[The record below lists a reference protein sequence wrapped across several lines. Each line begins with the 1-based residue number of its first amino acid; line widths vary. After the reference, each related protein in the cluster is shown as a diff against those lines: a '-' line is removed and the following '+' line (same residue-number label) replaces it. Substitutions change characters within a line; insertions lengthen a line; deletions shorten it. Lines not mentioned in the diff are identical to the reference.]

1 MIPNTIIELRSA
13 SKTFRVKTQ
22 DVVVLKKINLEIKE
36 GFSII
41 FGPSGCG
48 KSTLLHIILGL
59 EPPTTGTVHFFDFN
73 FYGFEE
79 DERSEFRKNN
89 IGMIYQQPNW
99 IKSLT
104 VLENVSFAS
113 LLLGTDKEKAKT
125 KAREVLKM
133 VGMIDWADYL
143 PTELSSG
150 QQQKVSLAR
159 ALITDPKVI
168 IADEPTG
175 NLDYQSGIELMQ
187 LLKKL
192 EENGKSIIMVT
203 HNVGNIDFATT
214 IVQMFDGQ
222 VVKTIDVTE
231 EKLETVKKDLI
242 KRNEVP
248 SIKYQVSGIK
258 YQTQNIKHENLKHKK
273 IPNTKYLIRNTLYS
287 FTQTF
292 NFVGLLITYLLSK
305 LFTKIGKPNLIP
317 QKLFHFFE
325 KKKERTISQ
334 VDLIDISIKNIL
346 AKKTRAAITIGGMVL
361 GIGSIVFLVSIGY
374 GLEKLVISRVT
385 RLDEMRQIDAIPAVA
400 SNVKITDKSLAS
412 FKDIINVTKVLPI
425 IGVVGKINYQN
436 SNTDVAIYGVMS
448 DYLKESAIKPIKGKI
463 FTNNEINNK
472 LSENV
477 DTKKT
482 QGEVAGVTT
491 QKGGYLE
498 KIKTVN
504 FSIEPNQFLRVRKE
518 PVASSALLGY
528 TRRVEGSQ
536 EGLEYWGGKYVSD
549 DGVGEAGTDEK
560 DNKLGKWVK
569 SKVALWEQKD
579 CGEEKDCEQK
589 KYTPLKDDEGHQVF
603 TEGYFAGVN
612 IKVSSIKYPVSSME
626 PENVL
631 GLSTDLIE
639 IASMEG
645 AIQQEQTKTVAL
657 PQSSKR
663 EAIVNKAFLSV
674 LGIKENDSI
683 GKKFN
688 ISFVATEGL
697 TDENKKII
705 SSAVEYKILGVTPD
719 TKTPIAYVPIIDVKQ
734 LGLNNYS
741 QVKLVVTNEK
751 DLAKV
756 RRQVEVLGFKT
767 TSVADTVSQIEA
779 LFKTLR
785 LILGLLGVVALSVAA
800 LGMFNTLTVSLL
812 ERTHEIGMMK
822 AIGMKSIEVH
832 DLFLTESMI
841 MGVFGGL
848 GGLMFGIICGKIL
861 SLILT
866 IFAVFKGVG
875 FIDITY
881 VPFSFVFLIILLSI
895 TVGII
900 TGIYPAH
907 RATKISALDALRYE

>member
-1 MIPNTIIELRSA
+1 MDKKIIIDLRNT

-22 DVVVLKKINLEIKE
+22 DVNVLKKINLEIRE

-104 VLENVSFAS
+104 VLENVAFAS
-113 LLLGTDKEKAKT
+113 LLLGIEKEKANT

-175 NLDYQSGIELMQ
+175 NLDYQSGIELMS
-187 LLKKL
+187 LFKKL

-203 HNVGNIDFATT
+203 HNVENIDFATKV
-214 IVQMFDGQ
+214 IQMFDGQ
-222 VVKTIDVTE
+222 VVRTIDIKT
-231 EKLETVKKDLI
+231 EKLETIKKDLI
-242 KRNEVP
+242 KKNEVSTTP
-248 SIKYQVSGIK
+248 RESFSVGLSTHPFKK
-258 YQTQNIKHENLKHKK
+258 IKHVYPPLNYDTFKK
-273 IPNTKYLIRNTLYS
+273 GFRIFLLN

-292 NFVGLLITYLLSK
+292 NFVGLLITYLFSK
-305 LFTKIGKPNLIP
+305 LFTKLGKPDLIP
-317 QKLFHFFE
+317 QKLFNFFQ

-361 GIGSIVFLVSIGY
+361 GIGAIVFLVSIGY
-374 GLEKLVISRVT
+374 GLEKLVVSRVA
-385 RLDEMRQIDAIPAVA
+385 RLDEMKQIDTIPAVA
-400 SNVKITDKSLAS
+400 SNVKITDKSLSS
-412 FKDIINVTKVLPI
+412 FKDISNVTKVLPI

-436 SNTDVAIYGVMS
+436 SNTDVAVYGVLS

-463 FTNNEINNK
+463 FTSNALTI
-472 LSENV
+472 
-477 DTKKT
+477 KT
-482 QGEVAGVTT
+482 SLLPDSQGQVAGASN
-491 QKGGYLE
+491 QKGEYLE
-498 KIKTVN
+498 KIRTVN
-504 FSIEPNQFLRVRKE
+504 FSIDPEKYIRIRKE
-518 PVASSALLGY
+518 PNINSEILGY
-528 TRRVEGSQ
+528 TKRVEGGSTGD
-536 EGLEYWGGKYVSD
+536 EVWGGSYELEDGSDNKWIKAPVLLWKEEKCDTQTQGDCEGGKYIVMR
-549 DGVGEAGTDEK
+549 DE
-560 DNKLGKWVK
+560 DNKQM
-569 SKVALWEQKD
+569 QK
-579 CGEEKDCEQK
+579 
-589 KYTPLKDDEGHQVF
+589 T
-603 TEGYFAGVN
+603 GYFAEVN
-612 IKVSSIKYPVSSME
+612 IKTEKQLEVNE
-626 PENVL
+626 QAVL
-631 GLSTDLIE
+631 GVSTDLIE

-645 AIQQEQTKTVAL
+645 KVQDTETKTVSLA
-657 PQSSKR
+657 QSEKR
-663 EAIVNKAFLSV
+663 EAIVNKAFLAV

-688 ISFVATEGL
+688 LSFVVTEGL
-697 TDENKKII
+697 TNENKKIV

-741 QVKLVVTNEK
+741 QVKLVVTSEK

-756 RRQVEVLGFKT
+756 RKQVEVMGFKT
-767 TSVADTVSQIEA
+767 TSVADTVSQIET

-822 AIGMKSIEVH
+822 AIGMKSVEVH

-848 GGLMFGIICGKIL
+848 GGLLFGIITGKIL
-861 SLILT
+861 SFILS

-881 VPFSFVFLIILLSI
+881 IPFSFVFLIILLSI

>member
-1 MIPNTIIELRSA
+1 MNNKIIIDLRSV

-22 DVVVLKKINLEIKE
+22 DVSVLKKINLEVRE

-59 EPPTTGTVHFFDFN
+59 EPPTAGTVHFFDFN

-113 LLLGTDKEKAKT
+113 LLLGIDKEKAKT

-133 VGMIDWADYL
+133 VGLIDWADYL

-175 NLDYQSGIELMQ
+175 NLDYQSGIELMR

-203 HNVGNIDFATT
+203 HNVENIDFASSV
-214 IVQMFDGQ
+214 VQMFDGQ
-222 VVKTIDVTE
+222 VVKKIDMTK

-242 KRNEVP
+242 KKNETIISTNQSAP
-248 SIKYQVSGIK
+248 STFSARPPRK
-258 YQTQNIKHENLKHKK
+258 LKVTY
-273 IPNTKYLIRNTLYS
+273 PPLNFNTFKAGLKVFKNN

-292 NFVGLLITYLLSK
+292 RFVGLLTTYLLSK
-305 LFTKIGKPNLIP
+305 LFIKIGKPNLMP
-317 QKLFHFFE
+317 QSIFHFFE

-361 GIGSIVFLVSIGY
+361 GIGAIVFLVSIGY
-374 GLEKLVISRVT
+374 GLEKLVISRVA
-385 RLDEMRQIDAIPAVA
+385 RLDEMKQIDAIPAVA

-448 DYLKESAIKPIKGKI
+448 DYLKESAIKPIKGRI
-463 FTNNEINNK
+463 FTSNEINNK
-472 LSENV
+472 LSEN
-477 DTKKT
+477 TTIEKA

-491 QKGGYLE
+491 QKGEYLE
-498 KIKTVN
+498 KIKSVN
-504 FSIEPNQFLRVRKE
+504 LSIEPNQFLRVRKE
-518 PVASSALLGY
+518 PSISSTILGY
-528 TRRVEGSQ
+528 TRRVEGTQ
-536 EGLEYWGGKYVSD
+536 TGDEYWGGKYISD

-569 SKVALWEQKD
+569 VKVALWEQKN
-579 CGEEKDCEQK
+579 CGEEKDCEQE
-589 KYTPLKDDEGHQVF
+589 KYIPLKDDEGHQVF
-603 TEGYFAGVN
+603 EEGYFAEVN
-612 IKVSSIKYPVSSME
+612 MKVEKQLEVNE
-626 PENVL
+626 PAVL
-631 GLSTDLIE
+631 GVSTDLIE

-645 AIQQEQTKTVAL
+645 AIQQEQTKTVTL
-657 PQSSKR
+657 QQSSKR
-663 EAIVNKAFLSV
+663 EAIVNKAFLAV
-674 LGIKENDSI
+674 LGIKENESI

-697 TDENKKII
+697 TDENKKVI

-734 LGLNNYS
+734 LGLTNYS
-741 QVKLVVTNEK
+741 QVKLVITNEK

-756 RRQVEVLGFKT
+756 RKQIEVMGFKT

-785 LILGLLGVVALSVAA
+785 LILGLLGIVALSVAA

-822 AIGMKSIEVH
+822 AIGMKSVEVH

-848 GGLMFGIICGKIL
+848 GGLLFGIIIGKIL

-866 IFAVFKGVG
+866 VFAVFKGAG

-881 VPFSFVFLIILLSI
+881 IPFSFVFLIILLSL

>member
-1 MIPNTIIELRSA
+1 MTSKTIIELRGA

-113 LLLGTDKEKAKT
+113 LLLGTDKEKAKI

-159 ALITDPKVI
+159 ALVTDPKVI

-203 HNVGNIDFATT
+203 HNVENIDFATT
-214 IVQMFDGQ
+214 VVQMFDGQ
-222 VVKTIDVTE
+222 VVKTIDVKT
-231 EKLETVKKDLI
+231 EKLETVKKNLI
-242 KRNEVP
+242 KKNETII
-248 SIKYQVSGIK
+248 STNQSVSSTFSA
-258 YQTQNIKHENLKHKK
+258 QLLKKLKISYPPLNYDTLKK
-273 IPNTKYLIRNTLYS
+273 GFKVFKNN

-292 NFVGLLITYLLSK
+292 SFVGLLMTYLINK
-305 LFTKIGKPNLIP
+305 LFIKIGKPNLIP
-317 QKLFHFFE
+317 QKLFTFFE
-325 KKKERTISQ
+325 KKKEGTISQ

-346 AKKTRAAITIGGMVL
+346 AKKTRAAITIGGMVV

-374 GLEKLVISRVT
+374 GLEKLVISRVA

-412 FKDIINVTKVLPI
+412 FKDIINVIKVLPI

-463 FTNNEINNK
+463 FTSNEIV
-472 LSENV
+472 LSMKYKV
-477 DTKKT
+477 SSI
-482 QGEVAGVTT
+482 GEVAGVST
-491 QKGGYLE
+491 QKREYLE

-518 PVASSALLGY
+518 PSIGSTILGY
-528 TRRVEGSQ
+528 TRRVEGTQ
-536 EGLEYWGGKYVSD
+536 TGDEYWGGKYISD
-549 DGVGEAGTDEK
+549 DGIGEAGTDEK

-569 SKVALWEQKD
+569 AKVALWEQKD

-603 TEGYFAGVN
+603 EDGYFAEVN
-612 IKVSSIKYPVSSME
+612 IKVEKQLEVNE
-626 PENVL
+626 PAVL
-631 GLSTDLIE
+631 GVSTDLIE

-645 AIQQEQTKTVAL
+645 TIQQEQTKTVTL

-674 LGIKENDSI
+674 LGIKENESI

-697 TDENKKII
+697 TDENKKVI

-741 QVKLVVTNEK
+741 QVKLIVTSEK

-756 RRQVEVLGFKT
+756 RKQVEVLGFKT

-822 AIGMKSIEVH
+822 AIGMKSVEVH

-848 GGLMFGIICGKIL
+848 GGLLFGIIIGKIL

-881 VPFSFVFLIILLSI
+881 IPFSFVFLIILLSL

>member
-1 MIPNTIIELRSA
+1 M
-13 SKTFRVKTQ
+13 
-22 DVVVLKKINLEIKE
+22 
-36 GFSII
+36 
-41 FGPSGCG
+41 
-48 KSTLLHIILGL
+48 
-59 EPPTTGTVHFFDFN
+59 
-73 FYGFEE
+73 
-79 DERSEFRKNN
+79 
-89 IGMIYQQPNW
+89 
-99 IKSLT
+99 
-104 VLENVSFAS
+104 
-113 LLLGTDKEKAKT
+113 
-125 KAREVLKM
+125 
-133 VGMIDWADYL
+133 
-143 PTELSSG
+143 
-150 QQQKVSLAR
+150 
-159 ALITDPKVI
+159 
-168 IADEPTG
+168 
-175 NLDYQSGIELMQ
+175 
-187 LLKKL
+187 
-192 EENGKSIIMVT
+192 
-203 HNVGNIDFATT
+203 
-214 IVQMFDGQ
+214 
-222 VVKTIDVTE
+222 
-231 EKLETVKKDLI
+231 
-242 KRNEVP
+242 
-248 SIKYQVSGIK
+248 
-258 YQTQNIKHENLKHKK
+258 
-273 IPNTKYLIRNTLYS
+273 
-287 FTQTF
+287 
-292 NFVGLLITYLLSK
+292 
-305 LFTKIGKPNLIP
+305 
-317 QKLFHFFE
+317 
-325 KKKERTISQ
+325 
-334 VDLIDISIKNIL
+334 
-346 AKKTRAAITIGGMVL
+346 
-361 GIGSIVFLVSIGY
+361 
-374 GLEKLVISRVT
+374 
-385 RLDEMRQIDAIPAVA
+385 
-400 SNVKITDKSLAS
+400 
-412 FKDIINVTKVLPI
+412 
-425 IGVVGKINYQN
+425 
-436 SNTDVAIYGVMS
+436 
-448 DYLKESAIKPIKGKI
+448 
-463 FTNNEINNK
+463 
-472 LSENV
+472 
-477 DTKKT
+477 
-482 QGEVAGVTT
+482 
-491 QKGGYLE
+491 E
-498 KIKTVN
+498 KIRDVN
-504 FSIEPNQFLRVRKE
+504 FSVEPEKYVRVRKE
-518 PVASSALLGY
+518 PKTNSTILGY
-528 TRRVEGSQ
+528 TKRVEGSSSG
-536 EGLEYWGGKYVSD
+536 EEVWGGEYELEEGS
-549 DGVGEAGTDEK
+549 
-560 DNKLGKWVK
+560 DNKWIK
-569 SKVALWEQKD
+569 ALVLLWK
-579 CGEEKDCEQK
+579 EEKCDSQTQGDCEGGKHMVLRDEDNKQTQK
-589 KYTPLKDDEGHQVF
+589 
-603 TEGYFAGVN
+603 EGYFAEVN

-756 RRQVEVLGFKT
+756 RKQVEVLGFKT